1 MIYEEIE
8 EVHELAEVA
17 YKLRD
22 DSFPTLYLAV
32 RRSLEAHNVNL
43 HDAKDLVCLALSQ
56 NHFSSQEMEM
66 YTAKLE
72 RVNDMK
78 DLLAFLLNHH
88 FISYINYALLRK
100 ISKLA
105 DDSNI
110 SNQFEQYEQKCT
122 ALFKKA
128 SINDIME
135 MFCQYPDLKPLT
147 AIGLPCIV
155 LRLRKHWRLKPFH
168 TWNTT
173 FAVKVPS
180 SDSCLL
186 HEIKENCVLI
196 TYAVLPSALPAVL
209 KYLRDPTILKELEE
223 IGVTVVQL
231 PDNNYIVSTD
241 DYKGNACII
250 MYIE

>member
-1 MIYEEIE
+1 MILNVEMIYEEIE
-8 EVHELAEVA
+8 EVQKLAKIA
-17 YKLRD
+17 YNLRD
-22 DSFPTLYLAV
+22 DNFPTLYIAV
-32 RRSLEAHNVNL
+32 RRSLEDHNVNL
-43 HDAKDLVCLALSQ
+43 RDAKDLICLALSQ

-100 ISKLA
+100 ISKLV

-110 SNQFEQYEQKCT
+110 NYQFEQYEQKCT
-122 ALFKKA
+122 ALFTTA

-135 MFCQYPDLKPLT
+135 MFRQCPDLKPLT
-147 AIGLPCIV
+147 AIGLPHMV
-155 LRLRKHWRLKPFH
+155 LRLKKHWRLKPVH

-173 FAVKVPS
+173 FSETVPS

-196 TYAVLPSALPAVL
+196 TYAVLPSAIPAIL
-209 KYLRDPTILKELEE
+209 KDLRDAVVIEKLDN

-231 PDNNYIVSTD
+231 PDGGNDIKIVLNY
-241 DYKGNACII
+241 
-250 MYIE
+250 

>member
-1 MIYEEIE
+1 MICEEIKY
-8 EVHELAEVA
+8 VQELAEIA

-22 DSFPTLYLAV
+22 DSFPTLYIAV
-32 RRSLEAHNVNL
+32 RRSLETHNVNL
-43 HDAKDLVCLALSQ
+43 RDAKDLICLALSQ
-56 NHFSSQEMEM
+56 SHFSSEEMEM

-100 ISKLA
+100 ISRLV

-128 SINDIME
+128 SIKDIME
-135 MFCQYPDLKPLT
+135 MFRQYPDLKPLT
-147 AIGLPCIV
+147 AIGLPHIV
-155 LRLRKHWRLKPFH
+155 LQLKKYWHLKPVH

-173 FAVKVPS
+173 VVKFPW

-186 HEIKENCVLI
+186 HNIKKNCVLI
-196 TYAVLPSALPAVL
+196 TYAILPSALPAVL
-209 KYLRDPTILKELEE
+209 KDLRDPAVLKELED

-231 PDNNYIVSTD
+231 PDVL
-241 DYKGNACII
+241 
-250 MYIE
+250 IEETEAIGILM